1 MKENKKSKIFVI
13 CFVLFV
19 AITYS
24 ASFFYTRDKNDMLLS
39 APRLV
44 LLIGNEQSVNAE
56 FQPLSIED
64 RRNKVRSLAQ
74 LGLIQTIS
82 QLNHEMGETDIAAKY
97 ENIINGGDFAAA
109 DCLEYSE
116 LIKRTMARDA
126 KTALKASWIFSA
138 CGIIE

>member
-1 MKENKKSKIFVI
+1 MKENNNSKIFVI
-13 CFVLFV
+13 GFVLFV
-19 AITYS
+19 IITYT

-56 FQPLSIED
+56 FSPLSIED
-64 RRNKVRSLAQ
+64 RRNKIRSIAQ

-82 QLNHEMGETDIAAKY
+82 QINYDNGETDIAEKY
-97 ENIINGGDFAAA
+97 KDVINGGEFAVA